1 MRLVS
6 DQTKY
11 GVFFVNVLLIAWLLV
26 SDSENNVPR
35 DMYQGFY
42 IVITIYPCRKINGLI
57 ALFISVLNVTLN
69 VIYLPDIVR
78 FYQGSELFRGF
89 MFQA

>member
-11 GVFFVNVLLIAWLLV
+11 GVFFVNVPLIAWLLV

-42 IVITIYPCRKINGLI
+42 IVITIYIYPCRKINGLI

-69 VIYLPDIVR
+69 VIYI
-78 FYQGSELFRGF
+78 YQIL
-89 MFQA
+89 

>member
-11 GVFFVNVLLIAWLLV
+11 GVFFVNVPLIAWLLV

-35 DMYQGFY
+35 DMYQ
-42 IVITIYPCRKINGLI
+42 
-57 ALFISVLNVTLN
+57 
-69 VIYLPDIVR
+69 
-78 FYQGSELFRGF
+78 
-89 MFQA
+89 